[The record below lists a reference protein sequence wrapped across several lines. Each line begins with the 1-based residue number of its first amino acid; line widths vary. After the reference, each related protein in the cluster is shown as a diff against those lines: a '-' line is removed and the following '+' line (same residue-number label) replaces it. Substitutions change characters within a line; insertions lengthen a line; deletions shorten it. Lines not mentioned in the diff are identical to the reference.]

1 MTGKTYFI
9 DVDGTIVK
17 HVSNDEIDEKI
28 MKGEVFEEILL
39 PGVHQLW
46 EQFQPNDKI
55 VITTARKESHR
66 ALTEKIFTSNNLR
79 IDVMLM
85 DLPSGPRILINDSP
99 DSLYKK
105 AIAINVKRDG
115 GFYFDL

>member
-1 MTGKTYFI
+1 MSGKTYFI
-9 DVDGTIVK
+9 DIDGTIVK
-17 HVSNDEIDEKI
+17 HISNDDIDN
-28 MKGEVFEEILL
+28 MLNNGTMFEEVLL

-46 EQFQPNDKI
+46 DKFQPNDKI

-66 ALTEKIFTSNNLR
+66 QITEKIFSQNNLR
-79 IDVMLM
+79 FDLLIM
-85 DLPSGPRILINDSP
+85 DLPSGQRILINDSP

-115 GFYFDL
+115 GFYFT